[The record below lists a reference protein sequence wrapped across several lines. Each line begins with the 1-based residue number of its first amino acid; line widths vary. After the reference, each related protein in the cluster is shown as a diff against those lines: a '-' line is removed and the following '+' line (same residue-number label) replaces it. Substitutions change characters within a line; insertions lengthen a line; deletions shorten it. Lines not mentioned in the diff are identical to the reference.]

1 MKHFEKNYSGLEAKQ
16 NWRRHCK
23 KSENKVTKLQK
34 KIDDMEN
41 SSSLKIGRAITFVP
55 RKLKKMLH

>member
-1 MKHFEKNYSGLEAKQ
+1 MRAKARKISLYLLFFVTLLAYFSA
-16 NWRRHCK
+16 WWA
-23 KSENKVTKLQK
+23 VTKLQK